1 MAPCLGTGESTL
13 LEQKRHRSLAYAWV
27 AIVMRGRR
35 QKESKPA
42 EELEERKWLS
52 STVPMAAAV
61 GNMAS
66 IISAEHYINP
76 AARGRRAGAAAARHG
91 LSELRKRLNRPKTRS
106 GWNSGAMCPAPRT
119 FAAQARSVSSREP
132 GGPRADGRVTVAHV
146 KLCGV
151 S

>member
-27 AIVMRGRR
+27 AIVMRGRQR
-35 QKESKPA
+35 SLKNEN
-42 EELEERKWLS
+42 EMKWLS